1 MEAAPAREQGGR
13 LIRGRGPAQS
23 TMAATGKSGR
33 DLPDIRNAKA
43 GRDYALGDRY
53 EAGIVLTGTEVKS
66 IRAGKAQLAD
76 AFGRVERGE
85 VFLHNLHIAE
95 YEFGNI
101 NNHTPKR
108 PRKLL
113 LKQKEIR
120 KIQAETETGG
130 KSLVPVRLY
139 FKQALVKVEL
149 ALGVGKKLY
158 DKRED
163 LKKRAVMREVER
175 AMNVRR

>member
-1 MEAAPAREQGGR
+1 
-13 LIRGRGPAQS
+13 
-23 TMAATGKSGR
+23 MAAGKKVPRYS
-33 DLPDIRNAKA
+33 DIRNAKA
-43 GRDYALGDRY
+43 GRDYQLGERY

-76 AFGRVERGE
+76 AFGRCEKGE

-113 LKQKEIR
+113 LKQREIR
-120 KIQAETETGG
+120 KIQHEMEAGG
-130 KSLVPVRLY
+130 QALVPVRMY
-139 FKQALVKVEL
+139 FKAALVKVEL
-149 ALGVGKKLY
+149 ALGTGKKLY
-158 DKRED
+158 DKRHD
-163 LKKRAVMREVER
+163 LQKRDQMREVER
-175 AMNVRR
+175 ELNRRR

>member
-1 MEAAPAREQGGR
+1 
-13 LIRGRGPAQS
+13 
-23 TMAATGKSGR
+23 MAARANKPR
-33 DLPDIRNAKA
+33 PQPDIRNAKA
-43 GRDYALGDRY
+43 GRDYDLGERY

-76 AFGRVERGE
+76 AFGRIERGE

-95 YEFGNI
+95 YAFGNI
-101 NNHTPKR
+101 NNHLPKR

-113 LKQKEIR
+113 LKAREIR
-120 KIQAETETGG
+120 KIEQAVNAGG
-130 KSLVPVRLY
+130 KALVPVRLY

-149 ALGVGKKLY
+149 ALGTGKKLF

-163 LKKRAVMREVER
+163 LKQR
-175 AMNVRR
+175 AMDRDTDRELARRR